1 MSHGYDDER
10 KQFIFGDIQIIRQG
24 QGPCIVCGHPTGDCA
39 TEHSAPHHIWGV
51 TEVPSLE
58 DTTMILVEEDVIQY
72 RQITPFTKS
81 KVLVARAGQKISV
94 TRARELGIV

>member
-1 MSHGYDDER
+1 MTHGYGER
-10 KQFIFGDIQIIRQG
+10 KEYIYGDLQILRASQE
-24 QGPCIVCGHPTGDCA
+24 PCIVCGHPTGDCT
-39 TEHSAPHHIWGV
+39 TEHAAPHHIWGV

-58 DTTMILVEEDVIQY
+58 DTTMILVEEDVVEY

-81 KVLVARAGQKISV
+81 KVILARAGQKIPV